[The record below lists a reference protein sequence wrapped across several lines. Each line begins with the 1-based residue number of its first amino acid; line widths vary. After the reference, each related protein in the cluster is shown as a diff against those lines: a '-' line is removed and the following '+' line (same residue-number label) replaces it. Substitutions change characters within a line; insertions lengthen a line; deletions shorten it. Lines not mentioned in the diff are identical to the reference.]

1 MAKKSLFDN
10 IVGTVKSKIKKEP
23 PKKESSV
30 QVEVEDE
37 VDHLWMTQDNSQ
49 IINKPATK
57 KDPRIETGILKDR
70 IREKIGKIKSD
81 PS

>member
-30 QVEVEDE
+30 QVEDE

-49 IINKPATK
+49 IIKKPATK
-57 KDPRIETGILKDR
+57 KDPRIDTGILKDR

-81 PS
+81 SS

>member
-10 IVGTVKSKIKKEP
+10 IVGKVQSQL
-23 PKKESSV
+23 KKESSV
-30 QVEVEDE
+30 QDESE
-37 VDHLWMTQDNSQ
+37 VDHLRMTQDNSQ
-49 IINKPATK
+49 IIKKPATK
-57 KDPRIETGILKDR
+57 KDPRIDTGILKDR

>member
-10 IVGTVKSKIKKEP
+10 IIGKVQSQL
-23 PKKESSV
+23 KKESSV
-30 QVEVEDE
+30 QVEDE

-49 IINKPATK
+49 IIKKPATK
-57 KDPRIETGILKDR
+57 KDPRIDTGILKDR